1 MQTSLRG
8 IAEKSALHKDH
19 RFQNLMGRI
28 DAGMLHGCWRFMN
41 RKSAPGVDRVTYWQ
55 YGERL
60 TDHVANLVE
69 RVKRGRYRA
78 KLILRR
84 FIPKPG
90 GKTRPL
96 GIPATEDKLL
106 QTAVAKIL
114 EAIYEP
120 IFKAG
125 SFGYRPM
132 LGALDAIKEVSTKL
146 QFGGFNYIVEADIRG
161 FFDAI
166 DHERLMEML
175 KKKIDD
181 KPFLG
186 LIGKWL
192 KAGVLEEGR
201 VIDPIT
207 GTPQGGIVSPI
218 LANIYLHYVL
228 DEWFEEVVKAH
239 CGQAY
244 YCRYAD
250 DFICAFQSQRDA
262 KRFYEVLG
270 KRLGKFGLT
279 LAEEKTRVIR
289 FSRLHREDKAMF
301 EFLGFEFRW
310 GTNKAGKPQ
319 LWKRTSRKK
328 YRNSIKNFDEWCREN
343 IHLRMTDFFSK
354 LNPKLRGYY
363 NYYGVI
369 GNSKSLASFFYRAM
383 RILFKRLN
391 RRSQRKSYTWP
402 GFYELLKYFRIEK
415 PRITEKKR
423 PKQLEMV
430 FMRVEAPKRIILR
443 NPVR

>member
-28 DAGMLHGCWRFMN
+28 DAGMLHWCWRLMN
-41 RKSAPGVDRVTYWQ
+41 RKSAPGVDQVTYGQ
-55 YGERL
+55 YGEKL
-60 TDHVANLVE
+60 TEHVANLVE
-69 RVKRGRYRA
+69 RVKRGWYRA
-78 KLILRR
+78 KLVLRR

-90 GKTRPL
+90 GKSRPL

-120 IFKAG
+120 IFKAC
-125 SFGYRPM
+125 SFGYRPK
-132 LGALDAIKEVSTKL
+132 LGARDAIKEVSAKL
-146 QFGGFNYIVEADIRG
+146 QFGGFNYMVEADIRG

-166 DHERLMEML
+166 DHGLLMEML

-186 LIGKWL
+186 LIQKWL

-218 LANIYLHYVL
+218 LANIYLHYAL

-262 KRFYEVLG
+262 ERFYGVLG

-279 LAEEKTRVIR
+279 LAEEKTRIIR

-310 GTNKAGKPQ
+310 GTNRAGKVQ
-319 LWKRTSRKK
+319 LLKRTSRKK
-328 YRNSIKNFDEWCREN
+328 YRNSIKNFEEWCKKK
-343 IHLRMTDFFSK
+343 IHLRMTDFFRE
-354 LNPKLRGYY
+354 LNAKLRGYY

-369 GNSKSLASFFYRAM
+369 GNFRSLASFYYWVM

-391 RRSQRKSYTWP
+391 RRSQRKSYTWT
-402 GFYELLKYFRIEK
+402 GFNELLKYFRIEK
-415 PRITEKKR
+415 PRITEKKW

-430 FMRVEAPKRIILR
+430 F
-443 NPVR
+443 

>member
-1 MQTSLRG
+1 MQTSLQG
-8 IAEKSALHKDH
+8 IAEKSARQGEH
-19 RFQNLMGRI
+19 RFQNLMGLI
-28 DAGMLHGCWRFMN
+28 GTGMLYWCWKLLN
-41 RKSAPGVDRVTYWQ
+41 RRSAPGVDLVTYWQ

-60 TDHVANLVE
+60 QDNVTNLVE
-69 RVKRGRYRA
+69 RVKGGRYRA
-78 KLILRR
+78 KLVKRR

-90 GKTRPL
+90 GKLRPL

-125 SFGYRPM
+125 SFGYRPNR
-132 LGALDAIKEVSTKL
+132 GALDAIKEVSTKL
-146 QFGGFNYIVEADIRG
+146 QFGGFNYVVEADIRG

-166 DHERLMEML
+166 DHTLLIEML
-175 KKKIDD
+175 EKKIDD
-181 KPFLG
+181 KAFLG
-186 LIGKWL
+186 LIRKWL

-250 DFICAFQSQRDA
+250 DFICAFQNRRDA
-262 KRFYEVLG
+262 ERFYEVLG
-270 KRLGKFGLT
+270 KRLEKFGLT
-279 LAEEKTRVIR
+279 LAEEKTRIIR
-289 FSRLHREDKAMF
+289 FSRLHMEDKAMF

-310 GTNKAGKPQ
+310 GTNRAGKPQ
-319 LWKRTSRKK
+319 LMRRTSRKRH
-328 YRNSIKNFDEWCREN
+328 RNSLERFGEWCRKN
-343 IHLRMTDFFSK
+343 INLRMTDLFRK
-354 LNPKLRGYY
+354 LNAKLRGYY

-369 GNSKSLASFFYRAM
+369 GNYKSLASFYYQAM
-383 RILFKRLN
+383 KILFKRLN
-391 RRSQRKSYTWP
+391 RRSQRKSYNWL
-402 GFYELLKYFRIEK
+402 GFNELLKYFWIEK
-415 PRITEKKR
+415 PRITEKKL
-423 PKQLEMV
+423 PKQLEITFCV
-430 FMRVEAPKRIILR
+430 
-443 NPVR
+443 

>member
-1 MQTSLRG
+1 
-8 IAEKSALHKDH
+8 
-19 RFQNLMGRI
+19 
-28 DAGMLHGCWRFMN
+28 MN

-60 TDHVANLVE
+60 KDHVEKLVE
-69 RVKRGRYRA
+69 RVKGGWYRA
-78 KLILRR
+78 KLVLRR
-84 FIPKPG
+84 FMPKPG
-90 GKTRPL
+90 GKPRPL

-125 SFGYRPM
+125 SFGYRPR

-166 DHERLMEML
+166 DHRQLMEML

-279 LAEEKTRVIR
+279 LAEEKTRIIR
-289 FSRLHREDKAMF
+289 FSRLYREDKAMF

-310 GTNKAGKPQ
+310 RMSRAGKVH

-343 IHLRMTDFFSK
+343 INLRMTDFFNK
-354 LNPKLRGYY
+354 LNAKLRGYY

-369 GNSKSLASFFYRAM
+369 GNFKSLASFYYRAM

-391 RRSQRKSYTWP
+391 RRSQRKSYTWM
-402 GFYELLKYFRIEK
+402 GFNELLKYFRIEK
-415 PRITEKKR
+415 PRITEKKW
-423 PKQLEMV
+423 PKQLKMA
-430 FMRVEAPKRIILR
+430 F
-443 NPVR
+443 